1 MIRFEHLSKTFQTKD
16 GAFEALKDV
25 SFEIEK
31 GDIYGVIG
39 YNGAGKSTLIRM
51 VNALERPTSGKIFV
65 EDKDI
70 GSLSAKELRSLR
82 KGIGMIFQQ
91 FNLLESKTIYDN
103 VAIALKLNG
112 TPKKDIETRVNELLE
127 FVELSDKK
135 SYYPGQLSGGQKQ
148 RVGIARALANNPSI
162 LLCDEATS
170 ALDPKTTD
178 SILDLLKKINETLH
192 ITIVIITH
200 EMNVIQKICNKVAVM
215 DFGKVVETGSVIQV
229 FSDPQSDIAKR
240 FVGNLIHDVIPEPLV
255 ESIRRET
262 RNSRL
267 LRIKLENTD
276 STEPLLWDINRRFEV
291 ETNILYST
299 INVIQGIVVGIML
312 VLFIGS
318 DEEIKKPSATFSNQ
332 TKNIRRLYYHDSAV
346 FRHFSGQTHQG
357 RLGNPVYGRFFPD
370 YRFHRR
376 IFIAIVLWLTR
387 KGGLKENPL
396 LYTILNGFINI
407 IRSTPFIIL
416 LVCVMPFTKIIV
428 GTRIGTRAAIVPLVI
443 YTAPFLARLL
453 ETSLLEVGGGIIEAA
468 QSMGA
473 TTFQI
478 IVHFVLPEA
487 FASVI
492 LALTTGTIAL
502 IGATAMAGY
511 IGGGGIGNIALTY
524 GYQTFNFPLMFA
536 TVFILIAFVWIIQ
549 SLGNRLSQ
557 KRRTHQ

>member
-1 MIRFEHLSKTFQTKD
+1 MIKLKQVSKTFDTKS
-16 GAFEALKDV
+16 GNVHAVKDV
-25 SFEIEK
+25 NLEIQDGEIF
-31 GDIYGVIG
+31 GIIG
-39 YNGAGKSTLIRM
+39 FSGAGKSTLVRCI
-51 VNALERPTSGKIFV
+51 NLLERPTQGRVLIDEVDLMDLDEK
-65 EDKDI
+65 K
-70 GSLSAKELRSLR
+70 LREVR
-82 KGIGMIFQQ
+82 KKIGMIFQQ

-178 SILDLLKKINETLH
+178 SILNLLKKINETLH

-318 DEEIKKPSATFSNQ
+318 DEEIKKAERYILESNEE
-332 TKNIRRLYYHDSAV
+332 Y
-346 FRHFSGQTHQG
+346 
-357 RLGNPVYGRFFPD
+357 
-370 YRFHRR
+370 
-376 IFIAIVLWLTR
+376 
-387 KGGLKENPL
+387 KE
-396 LYTILNGFINI
+396 
-407 IRSTPFIIL
+407 
-416 LVCVMPFTKIIV
+416 V
-428 GTRIGTRAAIVPLVI
+428 
-443 YTAPFLARLL
+443 
-453 ETSLLEVGGGIIEAA
+453 
-468 QSMGA
+468 
-473 TTFQI
+473 
-478 IVHFVLPEA
+478 VLP
-487 FASVI
+487 
-492 LALTTGTIAL
+492 
-502 IGATAMAGY
+502 
-511 IGGGGIGNIALTY
+511 
-524 GYQTFNFPLMFA
+524 
-536 TVFILIAFVWIIQ
+536 
-549 SLGNRLSQ
+549 
-557 KRRTHQ
+557 

>member
-25 SFEIEK
+25 SFEIAS

-39 YNGAGKSTLIRM
+39 YSGAGKSTLIRM
-51 VNALERPTSGKIFV
+51 VNALEKPTSGKIFV

-112 TPKKDIETRVNELLE
+112 TPKKEIETRVNELLE

-135 SYYPGQLSGGQKQ
+135 SCYPGQLSGGQKQ

-178 SILDLLKKINETLH
+178 SILALLKKINETLH

-240 FVGNLIHDVIPEPLV
+240 FVGNLIRDVIPEPLV

-318 DEEIKKPSATFSNQ
+318 NEEIEKAERYILESNEE
-332 TKNIRRLYYHDSAV
+332 Y
-346 FRHFSGQTHQG
+346 
-357 RLGNPVYGRFFPD
+357 
-370 YRFHRR
+370 
-376 IFIAIVLWLTR
+376 
-387 KGGLKENPL
+387 KE
-396 LYTILNGFINI
+396 
-407 IRSTPFIIL
+407 
-416 LVCVMPFTKIIV
+416 V
-428 GTRIGTRAAIVPLVI
+428 
-443 YTAPFLARLL
+443 
-453 ETSLLEVGGGIIEAA
+453 
-468 QSMGA
+468 
-473 TTFQI
+473 
-478 IVHFVLPEA
+478 VLP
-487 FASVI
+487 
-492 LALTTGTIAL
+492 
-502 IGATAMAGY
+502 
-511 IGGGGIGNIALTY
+511 
-524 GYQTFNFPLMFA
+524 
-536 TVFILIAFVWIIQ
+536 
-549 SLGNRLSQ
+549 
-557 KRRTHQ
+557 

>member
-39 YNGAGKSTLIRM
+39 YSGAGKSTLIRM

-127 FVELSDKK
+127 FVELSVKK

-178 SILDLLKKINETLH
+178 SILDLLKEINETLH

-229 FSDPQSDIAKR
+229 FSDPKSDIAKR

-276 STEPLLWDINRRFEV
+276 STEPLLWDINRRFEE

-318 DEEIKKPSATFSNQ
+318 DEEIKKAERYILESNEE
-332 TKNIRRLYYHDSAV
+332 Y
-346 FRHFSGQTHQG
+346 
-357 RLGNPVYGRFFPD
+357 
-370 YRFHRR
+370 
-376 IFIAIVLWLTR
+376 
-387 KGGLKENPL
+387 KE
-396 LYTILNGFINI
+396 
-407 IRSTPFIIL
+407 
-416 LVCVMPFTKIIV
+416 V
-428 GTRIGTRAAIVPLVI
+428 
-443 YTAPFLARLL
+443 
-453 ETSLLEVGGGIIEAA
+453 
-468 QSMGA
+468 
-473 TTFQI
+473 
-478 IVHFVLPEA
+478 VLP
-487 FASVI
+487 
-492 LALTTGTIAL
+492 
-502 IGATAMAGY
+502 
-511 IGGGGIGNIALTY
+511 
-524 GYQTFNFPLMFA
+524 
-536 TVFILIAFVWIIQ
+536 
-549 SLGNRLSQ
+549 
-557 KRRTHQ
+557 

>member
-39 YNGAGKSTLIRM
+39 YSGAGKSTLIRM

-135 SYYPGQLSGGQKQ
+135 SCYPGQLSGGQKQ

-318 DEEIKKPSATFSNQ
+318 DEEIKKAERYILESNEE
-332 TKNIRRLYYHDSAV
+332 Y
-346 FRHFSGQTHQG
+346 
-357 RLGNPVYGRFFPD
+357 
-370 YRFHRR
+370 
-376 IFIAIVLWLTR
+376 
-387 KGGLKENPL
+387 KE
-396 LYTILNGFINI
+396 
-407 IRSTPFIIL
+407 
-416 LVCVMPFTKIIV
+416 V
-428 GTRIGTRAAIVPLVI
+428 
-443 YTAPFLARLL
+443 
-453 ETSLLEVGGGIIEAA
+453 
-468 QSMGA
+468 
-473 TTFQI
+473 
-478 IVHFVLPEA
+478 VLP
-487 FASVI
+487 
-492 LALTTGTIAL
+492 
-502 IGATAMAGY
+502 
-511 IGGGGIGNIALTY
+511 
-524 GYQTFNFPLMFA
+524 
-536 TVFILIAFVWIIQ
+536 
-549 SLGNRLSQ
+549 
-557 KRRTHQ
+557 